1 MFKKYQIILLAV
13 LFMCTGCY
21 EPVERLNGSNSD
33 NSSNSNNSN
42 SGDNQTETK
51 SDIVNPAMRVA
62 ADENDALKQ
71 TFFHQL

>member
-13 LFMCTGCY
+13 LFMFTGCY

-51 SDIVNPAMRVA
+51 
-62 ADENDALKQ
+62 
-71 TFFHQL
+71 